1 MQLGHQPAHCAGGAA
16 CRAKVPTLGSVCLPP
31 WAQPPAL
38 IHDKYKS
45 HDKGDTYYYNTW
57 SEEVAWV
64 QPLEMTLLPHLSQPP
79 PEAWEEAFDD
89 EKGCPVWIS
98 SATGEKTYS
107 RPPELDYE

>member
-1 MQLGHQPAHCAGGAA
+1 MPPAA
-16 CRAKVPTLGSVCLPP
+16 CRRS
-31 WAQPPAL
+31 AL
-38 IHDKYKS
+38 FSWYRDYWTTIKDEIT
-45 HDKGDTYYYNTW
+45 GDTYYYNTW